1 MLFSDSKLA
10 IVLSVVL
17 LSEVANIIT
26 PKRKVTNQLIKK
38 DILLSTHGTIGQ
50 TEFTPSSVKKPV
62 RAMHI
67 IVRRQSDEITPEYL
81 LYVLCSQS
89 FQIKLRKI
97 TKGSTIPFVS
107 NRDLGNLKI
116 PIIPLSQQKK
126 KGDSFMKLFSKYQS
140 ALKKYIIAKKEHDDA
155 KKTLSKF
162 R

>member
-50 TEFTPSSVKKPV
+50 TEFTPSSVKKQV

-97 TKGSTIPFVS
+97 TK
-107 NRDLGNLKI
+107 DNLKNRNCEYSLRCN
-116 PIIPLSQQKK
+116 PRNKSKK
-126 KGDSFMKLFSKYQS
+126 NKELWNEFLQYQIRYL
-140 ALKKYIIAKKEHDDA
+140 AEDI
-155 KKTLSKF
+155 
-162 R
+162 